1 MRHKQPLFFLIGIGI
16 AISVMV
22 VFTFF
27 QTIRERE
34 VLVDDLKYRTG
45 LLADSLK
52 ESVEPTYIGS
62 STSTLQKLVDKFT
75 NRERLVGLAV
85 YDNKGSLI
93 ARSVDLSSEIVNKS
107 ETVSAAMDS
116 DSSIGNM
123 IRFKGQSLYIFAQ
136 PLHYQDRVVGAF
148 SVVQNAGYI
157 NDAIG
162 KIWKNN
168 FFRSLAQILLFFIV
182 IVAFIWWLVYKPL
195 KNIVESVKSVRVG
208 AGGDQS
214 LQKVKGFTFFRP
226 LVNEISKITT
236 SLFEARRSASEE
248 ARMRL
253 EKLDTPWTAER
264 LKEFIKAHLRGQKIF
279 LVSNREPYVHN
290 KVKNEI
296 EWSMPAG
303 GIVTALDPVMRACG
317 GMWIAHGSG
326 NFDKETA
333 DEKGKLSVPP
343 DDPKYTLK
351 RIWLSEDEIK
361 GHYVG
366 FSNEALWPLCLMT
379 HVRPIFS
386 KENWERYKEVNQKF
400 ADSLLDEIK
409 DIERPLVLIQD
420 YHFALLSRMIKTK
433 RPDAEI
439 CLFWHIPWPNA
450 ENFSICPWRKE
461 ILLGMLG
468 ADVIGFNTQQ
478 FCNNFID
485 TVGKEL
491 ESLVDLEQF
500 SVTRAAH
507 ISHIRSF
514 PISVAF
520 TKDQSVEEF
529 APLDKAVL
537 ERLNIKTT
545 HLGLGVDRLDYTKGI
560 PERFKA
566 VEFFLDV
573 HPEYRGAFTFLQ
585 IASPT
590 REEVLKYQEHREAVI
605 KEAERINKKFG
616 TNEWKPIVLE
626 VVQYSHPELES
637 LYKLADMCLVTSL
650 HDSMNLVAKEFAAAR
665 SDEAG
670 VLVLSQFA
678 GASRDMKGALIVNP
692 YNTEEVAAAMY
703 KALTM
708 PRSEQRER
716 MKKMR
721 ERVKNYNVYRWA
733 ADLISEMAHSHSI
746 VAGGLDEI
754 S

>member
-461 ILLGMLG
+461 ILDGMLG
-468 ADVIGFNTQQ
+468 ADLIGFQNQQ
-478 FCNNFID
+478 YLNNF
-485 TVGKEL
+485 L
-491 ESLVDLEQF
+491 
-500 SVTRAAH
+500 
-507 ISHIRSF
+507 
-514 PISVAF
+514 
-520 TKDQSVEEF
+520 
-529 APLDKAVL
+529 
-537 ERLNIKTT
+537 
-545 HLGLGVDRLDYTKGI
+545 
-560 PERFKA
+560 
-566 VEFFLDV
+566 
-573 HPEYRGAFTFLQ
+573 
-585 IASPT
+585 
-590 REEVLKYQEHREAVI
+590 
-605 KEAERINKKFG
+605 
-616 TNEWKPIVLE
+616 
-626 VVQYSHPELES
+626 
-637 LYKLADMCLVTSL
+637 
-650 HDSMNLVAKEFAAAR
+650 
-665 SDEAG
+665 
-670 VLVLSQFA
+670 
-678 GASRDMKGALIVNP
+678 
-692 YNTEEVAAAMY
+692 
-703 KALTM
+703 
-708 PRSEQRER
+708 
-716 MKKMR
+716 
-721 ERVKNYNVYRWA
+721 
-733 ADLISEMAHSHSI
+733 
-746 VAGGLDEI
+746 
-754 S
+754 